1 MYFVLPKEVEK
12 EPDFHPSFYT
22 AVSNLKGTR
31 DRFHGRQLRSGGDDL
46 GIIQVRY
53 NYCALMPII
62 ITSASPQV
70 IRH

>member
-1 MYFVLPKEVEK
+1 MNFVFPKEVEK

-46 GIIQVRY
+46 VIIQACY
-53 NYCALMPII
+53 NYCVLISII
-62 ITSASPQV
+62 ITSTPPQIV
-70 IRH
+70 RH